1 MSKLPV
7 VAVVGLTLIGLV
19 LSAPSASAEHPEFI
33 FHNSQIVTMEEGVPT
48 AEAIAIRG
56 GRIVAIGTNDEIL
69 ALPRGRDTRVVDL
82 GARTVLPGFIDSHA
96 HWIGNRNI
104 SGIASAPTETGR
116 RWVPYWETGDRS
128 AGSATAQEAVQAAL
142 KGGWTSISE
151 LFVPQGELNDL
162 LALDLAGELRIR
174 VNAYLALSF
183 EFERFGK
190 WYQFYNQGDQLSPNV
205 RIGGVKIFSD
215 NGDNYGQT
223 EIIPAFS
230 GPDVFFE
237 QDELTALVEE
247 AHTAGFQIA
256 IHTMADA
263 GLDLV
268 LKAYEALREEEE
280 ESISVYRH
288 RVEHLAVVRDDQ
300 LDRMAGLGLIAS
312 IPLTWF
318 DSHPWYTWDVKT
330 YFGLER
336 ADLVGRWRDILAA
349 GIPSIGSTD
358 YPWFYGTDG
367 SAMTTVSKAVTRIGE
382 PGQPPADWML
392 DQRITV
398 EQALRLLTI
407 DAAYGTFQE
416 DVKGSIAV
424 GKFADLVVLSA
435 NPLTVPP
442 DEIKDIEV
450 LLTMVNGRV
459 EYCAPISFFSSPVSF
474 AACL

>member
-19 LSAPSASAEHPEFI
+19 LSAPSASAEHPESI
-33 FHNSQIVTMEEGVPT
+33 FYNSQIVTMEEGVPT

-56 GRIVAIGTNDEIL
+56 GRIVAIGTNEEIL
-69 ALPRGRDTRVVDL
+69 ALRGRITRAVDL
-82 GARTVLPGFIDSHA
+82 DARTVLPGFIDSHA

-116 RWVPYWETGDRS
+116 RWVPLWVTGDMS

-151 LFVPQGELNDL
+151 LFVDQDRLDEL
-162 LALDLAGELRIR
+162 LALDEAGELRIR
-174 VNAYLALSF
+174 VNAYLPLSF
-183 EFERFGK
+183 EFQRFGD
-190 WYQFYNQGDQLSPNV
+190 WYQVYTQGQEFSPRV

-215 NGDNYGQT
+215 NGDNYGQGDL
-223 EIIPAFS
+223 IPALS
-230 GPDVFFE
+230 GPDVFFTQE
-237 QDELTALVEE
+237 ELTALVAE

-268 LKAYEALREEEE
+268 LNAYEAALDG
-280 ESISVYRH
+280 ESNSVYRH
-288 RVEHLAVVRDDQ
+288 RVEHLGVVRDDQ
-300 LDRMAGLGLIAS
+300 LVRMAQLGLIAS

-318 DSHPWYTWDVKT
+318 DSHPWWIWDVKT
-330 YFGLER
+330 FIGLER
-336 ADLVGRWRDILAA
+336 ADLVARWRDILAA
-349 GIPSIGSTD
+349 GIPSIGGTD
-358 YPWFYGTDG
+358 YPWFYGDG
-367 SAMTTVSKAVTRIGE
+367 SATTTVSRAVTRKGE

>member
-19 LSAPSASAEHPEFI
+19 LSAPSASAEHPESI
-33 FHNSQIVTMEEGVPT
+33 FYNSQIVTMEEGVPT

-56 GRIVAIGTNDEIL
+56 GRIVAIGTNEEIL
-69 ALPRGRDTRVVDL
+69 ALRGRITRVVDL

-151 LFVPQGELNDL
+151 LFVDQERLDEL
-162 LALDLAGELRIR
+162 LALDEAGELRIR
-174 VNAYLALSF
+174 VNAYLPLSF

-215 NGDNYGQT
+215 NGDNYGQGD
-223 EIIPAFS
+223 IIPAFS
-230 GPDVFFE
+230 GPDVFFTQE
-237 QDELTALVEE
+237 ELTALVAQ

-256 IHTMADA
+256 IHAMADA

-268 LKAYEALREEEE
+268 LNAYEDALQG
-280 ESISVYRH
+280 ESNSVYRH
-288 RVEHLAVVRDDQ
+288 RVEHLALVRDDQ
-300 LDRMAGLGLIAS
+300 LDRMARLGLIAS

-318 DSHPWYTWDVKT
+318 DSHPWYTWDVRH

-336 ADLVGRWRDILAA
+336 ADLVARWRDILAA
-349 GIPSIGSTD
+349 GIPSIGGTD
-358 YPWFYGTDG
+358 YPWFYGDG
-367 SAMTTVSKAVTRIGE
+367 SATTTVSRAVTRIGE